1 MQQGFAPEYNILSN
15 LLMLAGRPSTQL
27 DAILQFSL
35 EKALSATVSN
45 IGGIILC
52 LETSGQEPLILASG
66 LRGEFAESTANLL
79 KKWRDKPSNPAI
91 RVLETGLPSSIDDYS
106 RETASFPLFL
116 GGRSSM
122 WVPLLDAKK
131 VVGIIHVESS
141 DPRHYGGS
149 HLQKL
154 ETIATQIVIAIGRLA
169 LRDDA
174 KKSGAPLDIVGISPA
189 FLEVERQIKRAAHS
203 SGPVLITGERGVGKE
218 LASRAIHSWGTR
230 RGGPF
235 IPVLASALTESLFA
249 DELFGH
255 ERHAFTG
262 ASQSRSGKF
271 QAADGG
277 TLFLDEVGDMP
288 AVIQSSLLRVID
300 KGEVTRIGRDLPLRV
315 DVRVVAATNSEVRE
329 LIDQGK
335 FRADLY
341 DRLSVFEIR
350 VPPLRERKLDI
361 SILASHFLRKY
372 CKQMGRDFLLGGK
385 SACAVCK
392 HADPVRCATDE
403 FYLALEAYEWP
414 GNIRELGNLILRLL
428 ATVSDDVLDVK
439 HLPQALR
446 DRTKPATNC
455 RPESLTL
462 DQAIK
467 SHIERVLK
475 TTGHNQSRAAR
486 VLGIPFSTLQ
496 SKIKK
501 LGIQITK
508 SEE

>member
-1 MQQGFAPEYNILSN
+1 MHQGYAPEYNMLSN

-35 EKALSATVSN
+35 EKALSMTVSD
-45 IGGIILC
+45 IGGIILS
-52 LETSGQEPLILASG
+52 LDTSGQEPLIMASG

-79 KKWRDKPSNPAI
+79 KKWRDKPTNPAI
-91 RVLETGLPSSIDDYS
+91 TVLETGLPSSVDDYS
-106 RETASFPLFL
+106 QETASFPLFL

-122 WVPLLDAKK
+122 WLPLLDAKK

-141 DPRHYGGS
+141 HPRHYGDS

-154 ETIATQIVIAIGRLA
+154 QTMATQIVIAIGRVL
-169 LRDDA
+169 LREDA
-174 KKSGAPLDIVGISPA
+174 AESGTPFDIVGVSPA
-189 FLEVERQIKRAAHS
+189 FLDLERQIKRAAHS
-203 SGPVLITGERGVGKE
+203 IGAVLITGERGSGKE
-218 LASRAIHSWGTR
+218 LASRAIHSWGKR
-230 RGGPF
+230 RGKPF

-262 ASQSRSGKF
+262 ATQSRSGKF

-288 AVIQSSLLRVID
+288 AVIQSSLLRVIE
-300 KGEVTRIGRDLPLRV
+300 KGELTRIGRDLPLRV
-315 DVRVVAATNSEVRE
+315 DVRVVAATNSELRE

-350 VPPLRERKLDI
+350 VPALRERQQDI
-361 SILASHFLRKY
+361 PILASHFLRKY

-385 SACAVCK
+385 SACAACK
-392 HADPVRCATDE
+392 HADVVSCATGE
-403 FYLALEAYEWP
+403 FYLALQAYDWP
-414 GNIRELGNLILRLL
+414 GNVRELGNLILRLL

-439 HLPQALR
+439 HLPQALQNR
-446 DRTKPATNC
+446 KKPTTNC
-455 RPESLTL
+455 QPEYLTL
-462 DQAIK
+462 DQAIR

-475 TTGHNQSRAAR
+475 MTGHNQSRAAR

-508 SEE
+508 SHE